1 MMSLI
6 DEMDILL
13 TPAPDDPRAVYDR
26 VASQY
31 ERFRALWLRLAGGT
45 VEAMMLADL
54 GEILAPSQRVLDAGC
69 GTGTLSRRIRAL
81 EPAVDLTMLDLSPAM
96 LAHTADIPGTH
107 IEGSVLNL
115 PFPDA
120 SFAIVVSSWVIE
132 TVPDPIQA
140 VTEYLRVI
148 TTAGYVLYT
157 FSSIPQGW
165 VSRAGTALLRE
176 IVEHR
181 FAGHFLPP
189 EETPWHDC
197 ERSRWVRSHNG
208 LTSYIVLR
216 KCCSVGTGI
225 VPAAMEAVPPTQISR
240 PR

>member
-1 MMSLI
+1 MPTFL
-6 DEMDILL
+6 DDLGVLL

-31 ERFRALWLRLAGGT
+31 ERFRTLWLRLAGGT

-54 GEILAPSQRVLDAGC
+54 GEILAPGQRILDAGC
-69 GTGTLSRRIRAL
+69 GTGTLSRRIREI
-81 EPAVDLTMLDLSPAM
+81 EPAIDLTMLDLSPAM

-107 IEGSVLNL
+107 IEGSVLDM
-115 PFPDA
+115 PFPDQ
-120 SFAIVVSSWVIE
+120 SFDLVVSSWVIE
-132 TVPDPIQA
+132 TVPDPMQA
-140 VTEYLRVI
+140 VSEYLRI
-148 TTAGYVLYT
+148 INATGFVLYT
-157 FSSIPQGW
+157 FCSIPQGW

-176 IVEHR
+176 AVEQR

-197 ERSRWVRSHNG
+197 ERSRWVRSYNG
-208 LTSYIVLR
+208 LTSYVVLR

-225 VPAAMEAVPPTQISR
+225 VPAPMEAVPPTITMHAE
-240 PR
+240 